1 MHRFDTYRFP
11 WYIPLRILV
20 TGFSDHH
27 LTPCAVLST
36 NFVNPELKK
45 IFKDTFVPSLMEHY
59 QKKSKIK
66 NLLKI
71 YWLTKPVECPRDLA
85 PKHYVTT
92 FNYFFKASKSMLD
105 DSIIWV

>member
-66 NLLKI
+66 NLLKNI
-71 YWLTKPVECPRDLA
+71 LA
-85 PKHYVTT
+85 D
-92 FNYFFKASKSMLD
+92 KACRMP
-105 DSIIWV
+105 